1 MLPLGPETTEEIA
14 VIAREKGCR
23 LLAIESS
30 GAGRAS
36 VLRLVLERED
46 GSGVSVEDCEAVSRE
61 VSTLLDAS
69 DEIPHGYTLEVSS
82 AGLDRKLYTIDDA
95 RRFIGRRIR
104 VKTDL
109 PVVPEASD
117 RPGAETESRDR
128 AAAGSRNLR
137 GRLETVEADVLRV
150 VDEENRKT
158 YNVRFGDIRQAR
170 LEYEW
175 PERRR

>member
-1 MLPLGPETTEEIA
+1 
-14 VIAREKGCR
+14 
-23 LLAIESS
+23 
-30 GAGRAS
+30 
-36 VLRLVLERED
+36 
-46 GSGVSVEDCEAVSRE
+46 
-61 VSTLLDAS
+61 
-69 DEIPHGYTLEVSS
+69 
-82 AGLDRKLYTIDDA
+82 
-95 RRFIGRRIR
+95 
-104 VKTDL
+104 
-109 PVVPEASD
+109 VPEASD
-117 RPGAETESRDR
+117 RPAATETRDPAAAESRDR